1 MGSGSHDCHHLLIH
15 NTDVS
20 IVVVGY
26 ETYKEKYWQNGSFSY
41 SIVSLLQKLSFLR
54 HHSVPTN
61 THS

>member
-1 MGSGSHDCHHLLIH
+1 MGSGSHDCHHLVIIH

-41 SIVSLLQKLSFLR
+41 SIVSLLQ
-54 HHSVPTN
+54 
-61 THS
+61 